1 MYMIEVLGY
10 VGCVIFV
17 GLALFQIALVAGAPI
32 GKFAWGGQHVVL
44 PMKLRIG
51 SVVAV
56 LLYAFFTAVLLTKA
70 GVASLIGSETF
81 VDIAMWAI
89 TAYLFLGIVM
99 NAISRSRAERSVMT
113 PVTVVLAAI
122 FLLVGLG
129 G

>member
-1 MYMIEVLGY
+1 MIEVLGY
-10 VGCVIFV
+10 VGCVIFA

-32 GKFAWGGQHVVL
+32 GRFAWGGQHVVL

-56 LLYAFFTAVLLTKA
+56 LLYAFFSAVLLTKA
-70 GVASLIGSETF
+70 GVASLIGSDAF
-81 VDIAMWAI
+81 VDIAMWFI
-89 TAYLFLGIVM
+89 VVYFFLGIFM
-99 NAISRSRAERSVMT
+99 NAISRSRAERFVMT
-113 PVTVVLAAI
+113 PIAVVLSVI